1 MQNKSK
7 QFRSRTRPHSHPP
20 GIAMV
25 LTLLLVGLLSVMAL
39 SLVSLSS
46 SDNQISHNGSLSVQ
60 ALYNA
65 DAGTEE
71 AKMRVSPNAPSGMGV
86 TIGLTADWR
95 AYIYSGSIA
104 SPTQS
109 QMQAAIQGL
118 DPTYGKKAWDTSQT
132 EGTTNYAFYN
142 TVQATSGKINWG
154 WARIQH
160 KYDGSGNVL
169 FRDVV
174 TGSEVTAASQ
184 TVGTQ
189 TVNNLPI
196 LLIAS
201 EGIQKNVRRMIQM
214 QLNPIVIPVST
225 TTTEKVDPFTSGAHG
240 KDKVELI
247 GNAGTDS
254 YDSSKGAYGPG
265 NKGHEGHVSTDAT
278 GNAVISIAPG
288 SVVDGDAKVGPGGDI
303 STAIE
308 DKNYPN
314 GITGTAGTESAT
326 VSMPLVTVPAGVTSL
341 GAISIAGNKTYTLA
355 EGTYVLSSLSI
366 TGNAKVIT
374 TGKVVI
380 YVTGNVDIG
389 GNGIATAGNIPGNLL
404 IYGTSTCTDVK
415 VHGNGNFYGAI
426 YAPAATIR
434 VDGSPTAQSFGA
446 LTGKSV
452 TLNGNAKFHY
462 DTSLKKVGEIETTT
476 TITTYTSTGYARYA
490 WHEIPF

>member
-1 MQNKSK
+1 MLR
-7 QFRSRTRPHSHPP
+7 QFRRLGLRTGTQLGPR

-25 LTLLLVGLLSVMAL
+25 LTLLLVGLMSVMAL

-71 AKMRVSPNAPSGMGV
+71 AKMRVSPNAPSGNGV

-95 AYIYSGSIA
+95 AYIYSGAIG

-109 QMQAAIQGL
+109 QMQTAIQGL

-132 EGTTNYAFYN
+132 ESTSNYTFYN
-142 TVQATSGKINWG
+142 TVQGTSGKINWG
-154 WARIQH
+154 WARIQQ
-160 KYDGSGNVL
+160 KYNGSGDIL
-169 FRDVV
+169 YRDVV
-174 TGSEVTAASQ
+174 TGSETPNATQV
-184 TVGTQ
+184 VGAQ

-225 TTTEKVDPFTSGAHG
+225 TSSEKVDPFTSGAHG

-278 GNAVISIAPG
+278 ADGAISIAPG
-288 SVVDGDAKVGPGGDI
+288 SVVDGDAKAGPSAPG
-303 STAIE
+303 TAI
-308 DKNYPN
+308 DNK
-314 GITGTAGTESAT
+314 GDITGTAGTESST
-326 VSMPLVTVPAGVTSL
+326 VSMPSVTVPASVTSL
-341 GAISIAGNKTYTLA
+341 GDISIGGNKTYNLT
-355 EGTYVLSSLSI
+355 EGTYRVSSLKI
-366 TGNAKVIT
+366 TGNAKLT
-374 TGKVVI
+374 TSGKVVI

-389 GNGIATAGNIPGNLL
+389 GNGVATAGNIPANLL

-434 VDGSPTAQSFGA
+434 VDGSPTSQSFGA

-452 TLNGNAKFHY
+452 TLNGNSKFHY